1 MTFYS
6 ANHSGIND
14 LNIFEIQGVIP
25 DRQRPSG
32 YLSKAEIGLALTNKD
47 CVGIRVYKIRSGSP
61 SSSTNGLIV
70 CGVLENGFDAPEKN
84 IGFLTHKEDTI
95 FQMVRKVSITQG
107 EHTFTPEA
115 AGVFKRPQ
123 IEAILSEEPPLIAY
137 FSLAMLN
144 RLLVIPQV
152 TGILLYE
159 ADLTPIKTR
168 VPNLFVAPPNKLA
181 SYLAFAARSTGSDE
195 VSLPNLDLV
204 STPFVLS
211 DLPCPGHCIQIDP
224 KGVVSAGDVVDIQ
237 ARFEDNPY
245 PVPWHEDDQA

>member
-25 DRQRPSG
+25 DRHRPSG

-47 CVGIRVYKIRSGSP
+47 CVGVRVYKIRSGSP
-61 SSSTNGLIV
+61 SSSINGLIV

-84 IGFLTHKEDTI
+84 IGFLTDKEDTI
-95 FQMVRKVSITQG
+95 FRMVKKISITQG

-115 AGVFKRPQ
+115 AGVFKRSQ

-144 RLLVIPQV
+144 RLLGGAQV

-159 ADLTPIKTR
+159 VDLTPIQAR
-168 VPNLFVAPPNKLA
+168 VPNLSVPAPHKLA
-181 SYLAFAARSTGSDE
+181 SYLAFAARGTGSGE
-195 VSLPNLDLV
+195 VSLPSFDLV

-211 DLPCPGHCIQIDP
+211 DLPCPGHCLQIDP
-224 KGVVSAGDVVDIQ
+224 KGVVSTGDLVAIQ
-237 ARFEDNPY
+237 SRFDETPY
-245 PVPWHEDDQA
+245 PRPWDNA